1 MRRYK
6 LFAVL
11 PVVLMLAS
19 CNRDPKVQA
28 QRYVDNGNKFFSKG
42 KYKEASIMYRRALQK
57 DARFGEA
64 YYRWG
69 LTDLKLAAFGDAARQ
84 FRRAV
89 ELQPDNADAA
99 VKLSE
104 IYLMAAPGDQS
115 HSAQMYKEA
124 RELIDKILQLD
135 PNSFEGHRLMG
146 QLALENK
153 DPRGAIKEF
162 AIANKIKPNSPE
174 MAMLYFQALAVDRQM
189 PEAEKVARDL
199 IASQKS
205 YGPIYDLLYR
215 QYMRSNRVDDGEQLL
230 KLKVENN
237 PQKAEYVLQL
247 AQHYFSLNRAADM
260 DAAIENLNHEKTFPE
275 GHLLAGDFFFF
286 RVRSWDRAQQQY
298 EAGMKAFPK
307 DKAVYQKRI
316 VELEATTGKSTEA
329 NELLATVLKENP
341 KDDGA
346 IAMRAALMLT
356 TGNRDQINMAAN
368 DLQGLVTKTPQ
379 NHLLRFNLARAL
391 VAKGDIEA
399 ARLQLEEAIKLR
411 PDFVVAREWL
421 ARIYLAKQDWNKA
434 LKASDEILALDRNNL
449 RGHLTRSSAF
459 MGMGDQ
465 DKAREELAL
474 ISKAYPDNSEAKLQ
488 VAGLAL
494 HDKDY
499 KRAEG
504 IFADLYKANPHDNR
518 GLAGFAEALAGE
530 GRMPDAIKEV
540 EKASE
545 KEPQRQDLKLF
556 VAHLDV
562 RNGRY
567 DDAIR
572 IYETLLEK
580 QPKSSTLL
588 RALAETQRRK
598 GDLNGAIDN
607 FRRCSQEAPSDTS
620 CLMLLG
626 LLMEG
631 TGKRDQAKPIY
642 EQILKIRPDDPLA
655 LNNLAFAKA
664 EEGVDLDQALTM
676 AQRAVQ
682 KAPGN
687 PQIADTLGWIYI
699 KKSLTDDAVR
709 VFRDLVVKEPNN
721 YQFHYHYGMALL
733 QKGDKP
739 SAKRELETALKDNP
753 SRDDKNKIQDLLQK
767 I

>member
-1 MRRYK
+1 MRRCK
-6 LFAVL
+6 LFACL
-11 PVVLMLAS
+11 PVLLLLAS
-19 CNRDPKVQA
+19 CSRDPRAQA
-28 QRYVDNGNKFFSKG
+28 QRYVDNGNKFFSKE

-64 YYRWG
+64 YYRLA
-69 LTDLKLAAFGDAARQ
+69 LTDMKMAAYGDAARQ
-84 FRRAV
+84 LRRAV
-89 ELQPDNADAA
+89 ELQPNNIDAA
-99 VKLSE
+99 IKLSD
-104 IYLMAAPGDQS
+104 IFLMAAPGDPS
-115 HSAQMYKEA
+115 HAAQLFQEVKELT
-124 RELIDKILQLD
+124 EKILQQD
-135 PNSFEGHRLMG
+135 PNSFDGHRLMG
-146 QLALENK
+146 QAALESR
-153 DPRGAIKEF
+153 DPAGAIKEF
-162 AIANKIKPNSPE
+162 AKANSIKPNSPE
-174 MAMLYFQALAVDRQM
+174 VVMVYFQALVVNKQVD
-189 PEAEKVARDL
+189 EAEKLARDL

-205 YGPIYDLLYR
+205 YAPIYDLLYL
-215 QYMRSNRVDDGEQLL
+215 QYMRSNRTDDAEALL
-230 KLKVENN
+230 KLKIANN
-237 PQKAEYVLQL
+237 PQKANYLLQL
-247 AQHYFSLNRAADM
+247 AQYYFALNRRADM
-260 DAAIENLNHEKTFPE
+260 DAVIEKLNDEKAYPE

-286 RVRSWDRAQQQY
+286 RVRSFDRAQQQY
-298 EAGMKAFPK
+298 EAAMKAFPK
-307 DKAVYQKRI
+307 DKAVYQKRM
-316 VELEATTGKSTEA
+316 VELYATTGKSREA
-329 NELLATVLKENP
+329 NELLATVLKDNP
-341 KDDGA
+341 KDNDA

-391 VAKGDIEA
+391 VAKGDVDA

-421 ARIYLAKQDWNKA
+421 VRVYLAKQDWSKA
-434 LKASDEILALDRNNL
+434 LKASDEIIALDRNNL
-449 RGHLTRSSAF
+449 RGHLARSSAF
-459 MGMGDQ
+459 LGMGDR
-465 DKAREELAL
+465 DKAREELAF
-474 ISKAYPDNSEAKLQ
+474 IGKTYPDNTEAKLQ

-494 HDKDY
+494 YEKDY

-504 IFADLYKANPHDNR
+504 IFNELYKANPADNR

-530 GRMPDAIKEV
+530 GRMQDAIREV
-540 EKASE
+540 QKASD
-545 KEPQRQDLKLF
+545 KEPQRMDLKLF
-556 VAHLDV
+556 VANLDV
-562 RNGRY
+562 RDGHF
-567 DDAIR
+567 DDAIK
-572 IYETLLEK
+572 IYQMLLEK
-580 QPKSSTLL
+580 QPKSSALL

-607 FRRCSQEAPSDTS
+607 FRRCSQEAPNDTT

-631 TGKRDQAKPIY
+631 TGKHDQAKPIY
-642 EQILKIRPDDPLA
+642 EQILKIRPDDALA

-687 PQIADTLGWIYI
+687 SRIADTLGWIYI

-739 SAKRELETALKDNP
+739 SARRELETALKDNP
-753 SRDDKNKIQDLLQK
+753 SRDDKTKIQDLLQK

>member
-1 MRRYK
+1 
-6 LFAVL
+6 VCL
-11 PVVLMLAS
+11 PVLMILAS
-19 CNRDPKVQA
+19 CSRDPRAQA
-28 QRYVDNGNKFFSKG
+28 QRYLDNGNKFFTKG

-64 YYRWG
+64 YYRLA
-69 LTDLKLAAFGDAARQ
+69 LTDLKMASYGDAARQ
-84 FRRAV
+84 LRRAV
-89 ELQPDNADAA
+89 ELQPNNIDAA
-99 VKLSE
+99 IKLSD
-104 IYLMAAPGDQS
+104 IFLMAAPGDPA
-115 HSAQMYKEA
+115 HAPELFKEVK
-124 RELIDKILQLD
+124 ELTEKILQQD
-135 PNSFEGHRLMG
+135 PNSYDGHRLMG
-146 QLALENK
+146 QTALENK
-153 DPRGAIKEF
+153 DPAGAIQEF
-162 AIANKIKPNSPE
+162 AKANAIKPNSPE
-174 MAMLYFQALAVDRQM
+174 VVLVYFQALVVNHQM
-189 PEAEKVARDL
+189 VEAEKLARDL

-205 YGPIYDLLYR
+205 YAPIYDLLYI
-215 QYMRSNRVDDGEQLL
+215 QYMRSNRIDEAEQLL
-230 KLKVENN
+230 KLKIANN
-237 PQKAEYVLQL
+237 PQKANYVLQL
-247 AQHYFSLNRAADM
+247 AQHYFALNRPADM
-260 DAAIENLNHEKTFPE
+260 DAMVQKLNDEKAYPE

-286 RVRSWDRAQQQY
+286 RVRSFDRAAQQY
-298 EAGMKAFPK
+298 EAAMKAFPK
-307 DKAVYQKRI
+307 DKAVYQKRM
-316 VELEATTGKSTEA
+316 VELDASTGKSREA
-329 NELLATVLKENP
+329 NELLAAVLKDNP
-341 KDDGA
+341 KDADA

-356 TGNRDQINMAAN
+356 TGNREQINMATN
-368 DLQGLVTKTPQ
+368 DLQALVTKTPQ

-391 VAKGDIEA
+391 VAKGDVDA

-421 ARIYLAKQDWNKA
+421 VRVYLAKQDWSKA
-434 LKASDEILALDRNNL
+434 LKASDEIISLDRNNL
-449 RGHLTRSSAF
+449 RGHLARSSAF
-459 MGMGDQ
+459 LGMGDR
-465 DKAREELAL
+465 DKAREELAF
-474 ISKAYPDNSEAKLQ
+474 ISKTYPDNAEAKLQ
-488 VAGLAL
+488 VGGLAL
-494 HDKDY
+494 NEKDY

-504 IFADLYKANPHDNR
+504 IFTDLYKSNPADNR
-518 GLAGFAEALAGE
+518 GLAGLAEALAGE
-530 GRMPDAIKEV
+530 GRMPDAI
-540 EKASE
+540 EKVRAASE
-545 KEPQRQDLKLF
+545 KEPQRMDLKLF
-556 VAHLDV
+556 VANLEV
-562 RNGRY
+562 RDGHF

-572 IYETLLEK
+572 IYQTLLDR
-580 QPKSSTLL
+580 QPKSSVLL

-607 FRRCSQEAPSDTS
+607 FRRCSQEAPNDTT

-642 EQILKIRPDDPLA
+642 EQILKIRPDDALA
-655 LNNLAFAKA
+655 LNNLAYAKA
-664 EEGVDLDQALTM
+664 EDGVDLDQALTM

-739 SAKRELETALKDNP
+739 SARRELETALKDNP

>member
-1 MRRYK
+1 MRRCNLLVY
-6 LFAVL
+6 LPLVL
-11 PVVLMLAS
+11 ILAS
-19 CNRDPKVQA
+19 CSRDPRAQA
-28 QRYVDNGNKFFSKG
+28 QRYLDNGNKFFSKA
-42 KYKEASIMYRRALQK
+42 KYKEASIMYRRAIQK

-64 YYRWG
+64 HYQLG
-69 LTDLKLAAFGDAARQ
+69 LTDLKLAAYGDAVRQ
-84 FRRAV
+84 FRIAI
-89 ELQPDNADAA
+89 ELQPNNADAA
-99 VKLSE
+99 VKLSD
-104 IYLMAAPGDQS
+104 IFLMAAPGDPT
-115 HSAQMYKEA
+115 HSTQLFKEV
-124 RELIDKILQLD
+124 RELTDKILQQD
-135 PNSFEGHRLMG
+135 PNSFDGHRLMG
-146 QLALENK
+146 QAALESK
-153 DPRGAIKEF
+153 DPAGAIQEF
-162 AIANKIKPNSPE
+162 AKANAIKPNSPE
-174 MAMLYFQALAVDRQM
+174 VVMVYFQALVVNQQM
-189 PEAEKVARDL
+189 AEAEKLARDL
-199 IASQKS
+199 IASQKAYS
-205 YGPIYDLLYR
+205 PIYDLLYI
-215 QYMRSNRVDDGEQLL
+215 QYMRSNRTDDAEQLL
-230 KLKVENN
+230 KLKIANN
-237 PQKAEYVLQL
+237 PQKANYQLQL
-247 AQHYFSLNRAADM
+247 AQHYFALNRTADM
-260 DAAIENLNHEKTFPE
+260 DAIVQKLNDEKAFPE

-286 RVRSWDRAQQQY
+286 RVRSFDRAQQQY
-298 EAGMKAFPK
+298 EAAMKAFPK

-316 VELEATTGKSTEA
+316 VELYATTGKSREA
-329 NELLATVLKENP
+329 NELLAAVLKDNP
-341 KDDGA
+341 KDNDA

-356 TGNRDQINMAAN
+356 TGDRDQINMAAN

-391 VAKGDIEA
+391 VAKGDVEA

-421 ARIYLAKQDWNKA
+421 VRIYLSKQDWAKA
-434 LKASDEILALDRNNL
+434 LKAADEIIALDRNNL
-449 RGHLTRSSAF
+449 RGHLARSSAF
-459 MGMGDQ
+459 LGMGDR
-465 DKAREELAL
+465 DKAREELAFVA
-474 ISKAYPDNSEAKLQ
+474 KTYPDNAEAKLQ
-488 VAGLAL
+488 VGGLAL
-494 HDKDY
+494 REKDF

-504 IFADLYKANPHDNR
+504 IFNDLYKANPADNR

-540 EKASE
+540 RTASE
-545 KEPQRQDLKLF
+545 KEPQRLDLKLF
-556 VAHLDV
+556 IANLEV
-562 RNGRY
+562 RDGHF
-567 DDAIR
+567 DEAIK
-572 IYETLLEK
+572 IYQTLLEK
-580 QPKSSTLL
+580 QPKSSVLL

-598 GDLNGAIDN
+598 GDLNSAIDN
-607 FRRCSQEAPSDTS
+607 FRRCSQEAPNDTT

-631 TGKRDQAKPIY
+631 TGKHDQAKPIY

-687 PQIADTLGWIYI
+687 AQIADTLGWIYI

-721 YQFHYHYGMALL
+721 YQFHYHYAMALL

-739 SAKRELETALKDNP
+739 SAKRELEAALKDNP